1 MRNTSQEHQ
10 IQYSNF
16 RGIPL
21 KALILAT
28 VKEKHSI
35 ISIQNIDSLVQCKN
49 VKNGELSV
57 LI

>member
-16 RGIPL
+16 RGILL

-28 VKEKHSI
+28 VKEKL

-49 VKNGELSV
+49 VEKQ
-57 LI
+57 